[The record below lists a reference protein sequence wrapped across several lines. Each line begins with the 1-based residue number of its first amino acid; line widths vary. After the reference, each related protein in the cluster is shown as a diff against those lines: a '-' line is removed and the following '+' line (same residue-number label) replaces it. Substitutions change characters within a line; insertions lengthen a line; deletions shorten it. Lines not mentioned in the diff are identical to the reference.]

1 MKREFDFR
9 FLNKTMYLAVFIVL
23 FYVCKNLGIIDKLLE
38 INKALIPVYAGVVI
52 CFISVPLAN
61 KLKKIGMN
69 RSWAAIIS
77 LIIIYGII
85 AGLFTLVIPMFVE
98 QLKTLI
104 TNLPDI
110 YENVVIKINDFMHN
124 SLGIENTVNITT
136 DIKNLEFANKY
147 LGNILSYSIT
157 TLQSVVGIIISIF
170 TTIVVSFFMVKDM
183 EEFKKKAIAYFS
195 NSGKNKARYNLIV
208 DMDLV
213 LMSYIK
219 GIAIDSCIVGLLT
232 AVLCF
237 VLKIDYAIIFGLLIT
252 VLNFIPYIG
261 ALLSEVIIALYA
273 LTIGGPFFALMTFI
287 MLIVIQ
293 LIDANVLQ
301 PNIVAKSVDLHP
313 VVVFVGLI
321 IGNLLMG
328 IFGMIIVVP
337 VLAIIKVIIKYKSEK
352 KNSILNSVKQA
363 HMEKE

>member
-38 INKALIPVYAGVVI
+38 INRALIPVYAGIVI
-52 CFISVPLAN
+52 CFLSVPLAN
-61 KLKKIGMN
+61 KLKKVGMGRN
-69 RSWAAIIS
+69 WAAIIS
-77 LIIIYGII
+77 LVIIYGII

-110 YENVVIKINDFMHN
+110 YENVVTKVNEFMHS
-124 SLGIENTVNITT
+124 SLGIDNTVNITT
-136 DIKNLEFANKY
+136 DIKNLEFVNKY
-147 LGNILSYSIT
+147 LGNILTYSIT
-157 TLQSVVGIIISIF
+157 TLQSAIGIIISIF
-170 TTIVVSFFMVKDM
+170 TTVVVSFFMVKDM
-183 EEFKKKAIAYFS
+183 EDFKKKLIAHFS
-195 NSGKNKARYNLIV
+195 NDGKNKARYNLIV

-213 LMSYIK
+213 IMSYIK
-219 GIAIDSCIVGLLT
+219 GLAIDSCIVGILT
-232 AVLCF
+232 AILCF
-237 VLKIDYAIIFGLLIT
+237 VLKIDYAIVFGLLIT
-252 VLNFIPYIG
+252 ILNFIPYLG

-293 LIDANVLQ
+293 IIDANVLQ

-337 VLAIIKVIIKYKSEK
+337 LLAIIKIIIKYKSEK
-352 KNSILNSVKQA
+352 KNTILNTVKQV
-363 HMEKE
+363 HLDRE

>member
-38 INKALIPVYAGVVI
+38 INSALIPVYAGIVI
-52 CFISVPLAN
+52 CFLSVPLAN
-61 KLKKIGMN
+61 KLKKVGMSRN
-69 RSWAAIIS
+69 WAAIIS

-85 AGLFTLVIPMFVE
+85 AGLFTLVIPMFVD

-110 YENVVIKINDFMHN
+110 YENVVTKVNEFMHN
-124 SLGIENTVNITT
+124 SLGIDNAVNITT
-136 DIKNLEFANKY
+136 DIKNLEFVNKY
-147 LGNILSYSIT
+147 LGNILTYSIT
-157 TLQSVVGIIISIF
+157 TLQSAVGIIISIF
-170 TTIVVSFFMVKDM
+170 TTVVVSFFMVKDM
-183 EEFKKKAIAYFS
+183 EDFKKKLIAYFS
-195 NSGKNKARYNLIV
+195 NGGKNKARYNLIV

-213 LMSYIK
+213 IMSYIK
-219 GIAIDSCIVGLLT
+219 GLAIDSCIVGMLT
-232 AVLCF
+232 AILCF
-237 VLKIDYAIIFGLLIT
+237 VLKIDYAIVFGLLIT
-252 VLNFIPYIG
+252 ILNFIPYLG

-293 LIDANVLQ
+293 IIDSNVLQ

-337 VLAIIKVIIKYKSEK
+337 LLAIIKIIIKYKSEK
-352 KNSILNSVKQA
+352 KNTILNTVKQA
-363 HMEKE
+363 QIDRE

>member
-1 MKREFDFR
+1 MKKEFNFK

-23 FYVCKNLGIIDKLLE
+23 FYVSKNLGIIDKLLE
-38 INKALIPVYAGVVI
+38 INKALIPVYAGIII
-52 CFISVPLAN
+52 CFLSMPLAN
-61 KLKKIGMN
+61 KLIKIGMGKK
-69 RSWAAIIS
+69 WAASIS

-85 AGLFTLVIPMFVE
+85 AGLFTLIIPMFVE
-98 QLKTLI
+98 QLSKLI
-104 TNLPDI
+104 ANFPDI
-110 YENVVIKINDFMHN
+110 YTNVVTTLNEFMHN
-124 SLGIENTVNITT
+124 NLGIDKSINITT
-136 DIKNLEFANKY
+136 DINNLEFMKKY
-147 LGNILSYSIT
+147 LGNILTYSIT
-157 TLQSVVGIIISIF
+157 TLQSVLGIIVSIF

-183 EEFKKKAIAYFS
+183 DDFKKKAVAYFS
-195 NSGKNKARYNLIV
+195 NNGKNKARHTLIV

-213 LMSYIK
+213 IMSYIK
-219 GIAIDSCIVGLLT
+219 GITIDSCIVGLLT
-232 AVLCF
+232 AILCF

-261 ALLSEVIIALYA
+261 ALLSEVIISLYA
-273 LTIGGPFFALMTFI
+273 LTIGGPMFAFMTFL

-293 LIDANVLQ
+293 IIDANVLQ

-337 VLAIIKVIIKYKSEK
+337 ILAVIKIIIKYKSEK
-352 KNSILNSVKQA
+352 KNHLINLVS
-363 HMEKE
+363 

>member
-1 MKREFDFR
+1 MKKEFNFR
-9 FLNKTMYLAVFIVL
+9 FLNKTMYLVVFIVL

-38 INKALIPVYAGVVI
+38 INKALIPVYAGIMI
-52 CFISVPLAN
+52 CFLSMPLAN
-61 KLKKIGMN
+61 KLIKIGMGKK
-69 RSWAAIIS
+69 WAASIS

-85 AGLFTLVIPMFVE
+85 VGLFILIIPMFVE
-98 QLKTLI
+98 QLSKLI
-104 TNLPDI
+104 TNFPDI
-110 YENVVIKINDFMHN
+110 YTKVVTTLNEFMHN
-124 SLGIENTVNITT
+124 NLGIDKSVNITT
-136 DIKNLEFANKY
+136 DINNLEFMKKY
-147 LGNILSYSIT
+147 LANILTYSIT
-157 TLQSVVGIIISIF
+157 TLQSVLGIIVSIF

-183 EEFKKKAIAYFS
+183 EDFKKKTIAYFS
-195 NSGKNKARYNLIV
+195 NNGKNKARHNLII

-213 LMSYIK
+213 IMSYIK
-219 GIAIDSCIVGLLT
+219 GIAIDSCIVGMLT
-232 AVLCF
+232 AILCF

-261 ALLSEVIIALYA
+261 ALLSEVIISLFA
-273 LTIGGPFFALMTFI
+273 LTIGGPMFALMTFL

-293 LIDANVLQ
+293 LIDANILQ

-337 VLAIIKVIIKYKSEK
+337 ILAVIKIIIKYKSEK
-352 KNSILNSVKQA
+352 KNSILNSVKQL
-363 HMEKE
+363 

>member
-1 MKREFDFR
+1 MKKEFNFK

-23 FYVCKNLGIIDKLLE
+23 FYVSKNLGIIDKLLE
-38 INKALIPVYAGVVI
+38 INKALIPVYAGIII
-52 CFISVPLAN
+52 CFLSMPLAN
-61 KLKKIGMN
+61 KLIKIGMGKK
-69 RSWAAIIS
+69 WAASIS

-85 AGLFTLVIPMFVE
+85 AGLFTLIIPMFVE
-98 QLKTLI
+98 QLSKLI
-104 TNLPDI
+104 ANFPDI
-110 YENVVIKINDFMHN
+110 YTNVVTKLNEFMHTTLGLDKGVNIATDIND
-124 SLGIENTVNITT
+124 
-136 DIKNLEFANKY
+136 LEFMKQY
-147 LGNILSYSIT
+147 LRNILAYSIT
-157 TLQSVVGIIISIF
+157 TLQSVFGIIVSIF

-183 EEFKKKAIAYFS
+183 EDFKKKAVAYFS
-195 NSGKNKARYNLIV
+195 NNGKNKARHTLIV

-213 LMSYIK
+213 IMSYIK
-219 GIAIDSCIVGLLT
+219 GITIDSCIVGLLT
-232 AVLCF
+232 AILCF

-261 ALLSEVIIALYA
+261 ALLSEVIISLYA
-273 LTIGGPFFALMTFI
+273 LTIGGPMFALMTFL

-293 LIDANVLQ
+293 IIDANVLQ

-337 VLAIIKVIIKYKSEK
+337 ILAVIKIIIKYKSEK
-352 KNSILNSVKQA
+352 KNNPVNLVS
-363 HMEKE
+363 

>member
-1 MKREFDFR
+1 MKKEFNFR

-23 FYVCKNLGIIDKLLE
+23 FYVSKNLGIIDKLLE
-38 INKALIPVYAGVVI
+38 INKALIPVYAGIII
-52 CFISVPLAN
+52 CFLSMPLAN
-61 KLKKIGMN
+61 KLIKVGMGKKL
-69 RSWAAIIS
+69 AASIS

-85 AGLFTLVIPMFVE
+85 AGLFTLIIPMFVE
-98 QLKTLI
+98 QLSKLI
-104 TNLPDI
+104 TNFPDI
-110 YENVVIKINDFMHN
+110 YTNVVTKLNEFMHTTLGLDKGVNIATDIND
-124 SLGIENTVNITT
+124 
-136 DIKNLEFANKY
+136 LEFMKQY
-147 LGNILSYSIT
+147 LKNILTYSIT
-157 TLQSVVGIIISIF
+157 TLQSVFGIIVSIF

-183 EEFKKKAIAYFS
+183 EDFKKKAVAYFS
-195 NSGKNKARYNLIV
+195 NNGKNKARHTLIV

-213 LMSYIK
+213 IMSYIK
-219 GIAIDSCIVGLLT
+219 GITIDSCIVGLLT
-232 AVLCF
+232 AILCF

-261 ALLSEVIIALYA
+261 ALLSEVIISLYA
-273 LTIGGPFFALMTFI
+273 LTIGGPMFALMTFL

-293 LIDANVLQ
+293 IIDANVLQ

-337 VLAIIKVIIKYKSEK
+337 ILAVIKIIIKYKSEK
-352 KNSILNSVKQA
+352 KNNLVSPVS
-363 HMEKE
+363 

>member
-1 MKREFDFR
+1 MKREFDFK
-9 FLNKTMYLAVFIVL
+9 FLNKTMYIAALIVL

-52 CFISVPLAN
+52 CFLSVPLAN
-61 KLKKIGMN
+61 RLGKMGLGKKW
-69 RSWAAIIS
+69 SASIS

-98 QLKTLI
+98 QLTKFI
-104 TNLPDI
+104 TNFPEI
-110 YENVVIKINDFMHN
+110 YTNVVTNLNQFMHTTLKLD
-124 SLGIENTVNITT
+124 SSVNITT
-136 DIKNLEFANKY
+136 DINNLEFVKKY
-147 LGNILSYSIT
+147 LGNILTYSIT
-157 TLQSVVGIIISIF
+157 TLQSALGIIVSIF

-183 EEFKKKAIAYFS
+183 EEFKKKAVAYFS
-195 NSGKNKARYNLIV
+195 NNGKNKARHNLII

-219 GIAIDSCIVGLLT
+219 GVTIDSCIVGLLT
-232 AVLCF
+232 AILCF
-237 VLKIDYAIIFGLLIT
+237 VLGIDYAIIFGLLIA

-261 ALLSEVIIALYA
+261 ALLSEVIISLFA
-273 LTIGGPFFALMTFI
+273 LTVGGPSFALMTFL
-287 MLIVIQ
+287 MLVVIQ

-321 IGNLLMG
+321 IGNLLLG

-337 VLAIIKVIIKYKSEK
+337 ILAVVKIIIKYKTAK
-352 KNSILNSVKQA
+352 KNSIANIVK
-363 HMEKE
+363 

>member
-1 MKREFDFR
+1 MKKEFDFR
-9 FLNKTMYLAVFIVL
+9 FLNKTMYLAVLIVL

-52 CFISVPLAN
+52 CFLSVPLAN
-61 KLKKIGMN
+61 KLKKVGMGRN
-69 RSWAAIIS
+69 WAAIIS
-77 LIIIYGII
+77 LVIIYGII

-98 QLKTLI
+98 QLKALI

-110 YENVVIKINDFMHN
+110 YANVVTKVNEFLHSNI
-124 SLGIENTVNITT
+124 GIDQGVSITT
-136 DIKNLEFANKY
+136 DIKNLEFVNKY
-147 LGNILSYSIT
+147 LGNILTYSIT
-157 TLQSVVGIIISIF
+157 TLQSAVGIIVSIF

-183 EEFKKKAIAYFS
+183 EDFKKKAIAYFS
-195 NSGKNKARYNLIV
+195 NDGKNKARYNLV
-208 DMDLV
+208 VEMDLV

-219 GIAIDSCIVGLLT
+219 GVAIDSCIVGLLT

-252 VLNFIPYIG
+252 ILNFIPYLG

-273 LTIGGPFFALMTFI
+273 LTIGGPFFALMTLV

-328 IFGMIIVVP
+328 IFGMIIAVP
-337 VLAIIKVIIKYKSEK
+337 LLAVIKIIIKYKSEK
-352 KNSILNSVKQA
+352 KNGILNVVKQA
-363 HMEKE
+363 HIEK

>member
-1 MKREFDFR
+1 MKREFDFK
-9 FLNKTMYLAVFIVL
+9 FLNKTMYLAAFIVL

-38 INKALIPVYAGVVI
+38 INSALVPVYAGIVI
-52 CFISVPLAN
+52 CFLSVPLAN
-61 KLKKIGMN
+61 KLKKVGM
-69 RSWAAIIS
+69 SKKWAASIS
-77 LIIIYGII
+77 LIIIYSII
-85 AGLFTLVIPMFVE
+85 AGLFTLVIPMFVD
-98 QLKTLI
+98 QLKTFI

-110 YENVVIKINDFMHN
+110 YTDIVTKVNEFLHN
-124 SLGIENTVNITT
+124 SLGLDNSFNITT
-136 DIKNLEFANKY
+136 DIKNLEFVNDY
-147 LGNILSYSIT
+147 LGNILTYSIT
-157 TLQSVVGIIISIF
+157 TLQSAVGIIISIF
-170 TTIVVSFFMVKDM
+170 TTIVVSFFLVKDM
-183 EEFKKKAIAYFS
+183 EDFKKSLIAYFS
-195 NSGKNKARYNLIV
+195 NNGKNKPRYNLIV
-208 DMDLV
+208 DMETV
-213 LMSYIK
+213 IMSYIK
-219 GIAIDSCIVGLLT
+219 GITIDSCIVGILT

-273 LTIGGPFFALMTFI
+273 LTIGGPFFALMTFL

-293 LIDANVLQ
+293 IIDANVLQ

-337 VLAIIKVIIKYKSEK
+337 LLAVIKIIIKYKAEK
-352 KNSILNSVKQA
+352 KSSIISAIKQ
-363 HMEKE
+363 

>member
-1 MKREFDFR
+1 MKKEFDFR
-9 FLNKTMYLAVFIVL
+9 FLNKTMYVAVFIVL
-23 FYVCKNLGIIDKLLE
+23 FYVCKNLGIIDKLVE
-38 INKALIPVYAGVVI
+38 INGALIPVYAGIVI
-52 CFISVPLAN
+52 CFLSVPLAN
-61 KLKKIGMN
+61 RLKKIGMN
-69 RSWAAIIS
+69 KKWSAIIS

-85 AGLFTLVIPMFVE
+85 AGIFTLIIPMFVE

-110 YENVVIKINDFMHN
+110 YTDVVTKVNEFMHN
-124 SLGIENTVNITT
+124 NLGIDQTINIAT
-136 DIKNLEFANKY
+136 DIKNLEIVNQY
-147 LGNILSYSIT
+147 LGDILTYSIT
-157 TLQSVVGIIISIF
+157 TLQSAVGIIISIF

-183 EEFKKKAIAYFS
+183 EDFKRNLIAFFS

-208 DMDLV
+208 DMDTAI
-213 LMSYIK
+213 MSYVK
-219 GIAIDSCIVGLLT
+219 GITIDSCIVGILT
-232 AVLCF
+232 AILCT

-252 VLNFIPYIG
+252 VLNFIPYLG

-273 LTIGGPFFALMTFI
+273 LTIGGPLFALMTLI

-293 LIDANVLQ
+293 LIDANILQ

-321 IGNLLMG
+321 IGNLVLG

-337 VLAIIKVIIKYKSEK
+337 LLAVLKIVLKYKMEK
-352 KNSILNSVKQA
+352 KNGILSTVKQA
-363 HMEKE
+363 HSESK